1 MKRRF
6 FDMSEMELM
15 EIFGNN
21 LESLLDEKGMSQ
33 NQLAMKIGVDR
44 ATVSRYINKQRM
56 PTIKKFINICVAL
69 GCDPYDLLPFYEFI
83 E

>member
-1 MKRRF
+1 
-6 FDMSEMELM
+6 MSEIEMM
-15 EIFGNN
+15 NIFGDN
-21 LESLLDEKGMSQ
+21 LQSLLEEKRVRQ

-44 ATVSRYINKQRM
+44 ATVSRYVSKDRM

-69 GCDPYDLLPFYEFI
+69 DCEPCDLLPFYDYI